1 VEHPCPKCG
10 TPVEDGTPFCRHCRA
25 PQIRVAIEPA
35 PEMPP
40 RIEEDHHSSAFV
52 RPPTAFTPGT
62 PHLSS
67 AQLDWS
73 HGLPC
78 AAMGGFLALFLS
90 IIPFF
95 LFGPAFLAAGA
106 FAVFLYRRRTLLRL
120 NRRAGAR
127 LGAASG
133 GFAFLFVSVV
143 ISATVFYAP
152 DKIREAMAAQLK
164 TGHYDPEAVR
174 TLTNFVNTNVGLA
187 ACVIF
192 SLLIVLLICVVGAS
206 IGGAWYSA
214 WLQKRDRG

>member
-10 TPVEDGTPFCRHCRA
+10 TAVEDGTPFCRHCRA
-25 PQIRVAIEPA
+25 PQIRVVIEPTVELPA
-35 PEMPP
+35 PPVQNL
-40 RIEEDHHSSAFV
+40 DTSALARTSPV
-52 RPPTAFTPGT
+52 FTPAV
-62 PHLSS
+62 PHLPSPE
-67 AQLDWS
+67 LDWS

-90 IIPFF
+90 FIPLF

-106 FAVFLYRRRTLLRL
+106 FAAFLYRRRTLIHL

-133 GFAFLFVSVV
+133 GFAFLFLSVV
-143 ISATVFYAP
+143 IVATVFYAP
-152 DKIREAMAAQLK
+152 DKIREAMATQLK
-164 TGHYDPEAVR
+164 TGHYDPEAAR
-174 TLTNFVNTNVGLA
+174 SLMNFVNTNVGLA
-187 ACVIF
+187 ACLIF
-192 SLLIVLLICVVGAS
+192 SLLIILLICVVGAS